1 MCNAVNYAPMLGFL
15 EEKSIQMYKTESLLT
30 ICLESLVWITTVS
43 VTISHLSTG
52 SNEQVK
58 NVMNN
63 NNNNVSPSAVSPP
76 LSAMSDSDDDV
87 PTLSADTLAA
97 LQEFYKENSARGTTL
112 SNQFAVGAVEEDWVS
127 LLDLFRSV
135 LYSVAVP

>member
-1 MCNAVNYAPMLGFL
+1 
-15 EEKSIQMYKTESLLT
+15 MYKTESLLT

-58 NVMNN
+58 NVMNNN

-97 LQEFYKENSARGTTL
+97 LQEFYKENSARGTTP

-127 LLDLFRSV
+127 LLGLFWSV
-135 LYSVAVP
+135 LYSVAVQ